1 MKTLLPAL
9 ASLLLSPRLMADPLP
24 FEQFMRLHRG
34 MPASELAQLAG
45 KPDYT
50 RPDPAGS
57 GDTELFWLG
66 DIDLPY
72 TTVITLHQGLVSDIH
87 RNKRL

>member
-9 ASLLLSPRLMADPLP
+9 IGLLLSSWLMADPLP

-34 MPASELAQLAG
+34 MAASELQQIAG

-50 RPDPAGS
+50 RQDPAGS
-57 GDTELFWLG
+57 GDSELFWLG

>member
-9 ASLLLSPRLMADPLP
+9 AGLLLSSCILADPLP

-34 MPASELAQLAG
+34 MPASELQQLAG
-45 KPDYT
+45 KPDYVRT
-50 RPDPAGS
+50 DPAGS
-57 GDTELFWLG
+57 GDSQLFWLG

-72 TTVITLHQGLVSDIH
+72 TTVITLHQGVISDIQ